1 MIRVNLMPQSPRRGG
16 GQAENQSQGWLIA
29 ALGAALAIVVVCFVV
44 YGMKQEELA
53 DWKSKA
59 AQVQTEIGLSKS
71 RVTDH
76 EQIRAQLQKL
86 REREEAIAKLQS
98 ARTGPTA
105 ALLEIAKILTRGR
118 GPSVSPEKLAEVEK
132 NNPLAKFNPEWD
144 ARRVWLTEFSEES
157 RRVVLTGQARDGE
170 DVSELARRMNLSS
183 YFHDVRLL
191 PAKRNTGDGSKA
203 DWVSFQ
209 LEAQV
214 RY

>member
-1 MIRVNLMPQSPRRGG
+1 MIRVNLLPQSTRRGVTESQG
-16 GQAENQSQGWLIA
+16 QGWLVA
-29 ALGAALAIVVVCFVV
+29 ALCAALVAVVACFIA
-44 YGMKQEELA
+44 YGMKQEEL
-53 DWKSKA
+53 DEWKRKA
-59 AQVQTEIGLSKS
+59 AQVQTEIELSKS
-71 RVTDH
+71 RVQDH
-76 EQIRAQLQKL
+76 DSIRAQLQKL
-86 REREEAIAKLQS
+86 REREEAIARLQS

-144 ARRVWLTEFSEES
+144 ARRVWLTEFSEEA

-170 DVSELARRMNLSS
+170 DVSELARRLNLSA

-191 PAKRNTGDGSKA
+191 PAKKNAGDGTKA
-203 DWVSFQ
+203 EWVSFQ

>member
-1 MIRVNLMPQSPRRGG
+1 MIRVNLLPQSPRRGTTDSQG
-16 GQAENQSQGWLIA
+16 QGWLIA
-29 ALGAALAIVVVCFVV
+29 AMGAALLVVIACFVA
-44 YGMKQEELA
+44 YGMKQEELSE
-53 DWKSKA
+53 WKRKA
-59 AQVQTEIGLSKS
+59 AQVQTEIELSKS
-71 RVTDH
+71 RVKDH
-76 EQIRAQLQKL
+76 DEIRVQLGKL
-86 REREEAIAKLQS
+86 REREQAIARLQD

-118 GPSVSPEKLAEVEK
+118 GPSVSQQKLAEVEK

-144 ARRVWLTEFSEES
+144 SRRVWLTEFSEEA

-170 DVSELARRMNLSS
+170 DVSELARRMNLSA

-191 PAKRNTGDGSKA
+191 PAKRNTGDGAKA

-209 LEAQV
+209 LEARV

>member
-16 GQAENQSQGWLIA
+16 QAETQSQGWLVA
-29 ALGAALAIVVVCFVV
+29 ALVAALVAIVGCFVV
-44 YGMKQEELA
+44 YGMKQEELD
-53 DWKSKA
+53 DWKRKA
-59 AQVQTEIGLSKS
+59 AQVQTEIELSKS

-76 EQIRAQLQKL
+76 EQIRSQLQKL
-86 REREEAIAKLQS
+86 REREEAISKLQS

-118 GPSVSPEKLAEVEK
+118 GPSVSPDKLAEVEK

-191 PAKRNTGDGSKA
+191 PAKKNVGDGTKA
-203 DWVSFQ
+203 EWVSFQ
-209 LEAQV
+209 LEARV

>member
-1 MIRVNLMPQSPRRGG
+1 LIRVNLIPQSPRRGTTESQG
-16 GQAENQSQGWLIA
+16 QGWLLA
-29 ALGAALAIVVVCFVV
+29 AMGAALVAVVGCFIW
-44 YGMKQEELA
+44 YGVKQEELSE
-53 DWKSKA
+53 WRRKS
-59 AQVQTEIGLSKS
+59 AQVQTEIELSKS
-71 RVTDH
+71 RVQDH
-76 EQIRAQLQKL
+76 DAIRAELQKL
-86 REREEAIAKLQS
+86 REREEAISKLQS

-118 GPSVSPEKLAEVEK
+118 GPSVSVEKLAQVEK

-144 ARRVWLTEFSEES
+144 SRRVWLTEFTEEA

-170 DVSELARRMNLSS
+170 DVSELARRLNLSA

-191 PAKRNTGDGSKA
+191 PAKKNAGDGVKA
-203 DWVSFQ
+203 EWVSFQ

>member
-1 MIRVNLMPQSPRRGG
+1 MIRINLLPQSPRRGT
-16 GQAENQSQGWLIA
+16 AETQSQGWLIA
-29 ALGAALAIVVVCFVV
+29 ALCAALAVVVACFVI
-44 YGMKQEELA
+44 YGMKQEELDEVKRQSA
-53 DWKSKA
+53 R
-59 AQVQTEIGLSKS
+59 VQAEIELSKS
-71 RVTDH
+71 RVQDH
-76 EQIRAQLQKL
+76 EAIRAELRKL
-86 REREEAIAKLQS
+86 REREDAIGKLQS

-118 GPSVSPEKLAEVEK
+118 GPSVSPDKLAEIEK
-132 NNPLAKFNPEWD
+132 NNPLARFHPEWD
-144 ARRVWLTEFSEES
+144 SRRVWLTEFTEDA

-170 DVSELARRMNLSS
+170 DVSELARRLNLSA

-191 PAKRNTGDGSKA
+191 PAKKNTGDGTKA

>member
-1 MIRVNLMPQSPRRGG
+1 MIRVNLMPQAPRRG
-16 GQAENQSQGWLIA
+16 QSETQSQGWLLA
-29 ALGAALAIVVVCFVV
+29 ALVAALLTIVGCFVV
-44 YGMKQEELA
+44 YGMKQEELD
-53 DWKSKA
+53 DWKRKA
-59 AQVQTEIGLSKS
+59 AQVQNEIELSKS

-76 EQIRAQLQKL
+76 EQIKAQLQKL

-118 GPSVSPEKLAEVEK
+118 GPSVSPDRLAEVEK
-132 NNPLAKFNPEWD
+132 SNPLAKFNPEWD
-144 ARRVWLTEFSEES
+144 ARRVWLTEFTEES

-170 DVSELARRMNLSS
+170 DVSELARRMNLSA

-191 PAKRNTGDGSKA
+191 PAKKNAGDGTKA
-203 DWVSFQ
+203 EWVSFQ
-209 LEAQV
+209 LEARV